1 MRHPSSSRAPSSPPM
16 SPLRTSLLVL
26 LSPCIPFPSS
36 WLSFFCHTAL
46 QTLSSSS
53 NYNYVDCVTQNSFS
67 YTWKLI
73 LVWYSPIDKLS
84 ASYHK
89 CSFTLGV
96 ARMKTICM
104 FQKHYFLLRVCKNV
118 SFLFDVL
125 LVLLWSR
132 GSFDVANVVYIIPL
146 GDSTSNAGLVL
157 HVYLYT
163 YSII

>member
-1 MRHPSSSRAPSSPPM
+1 
-16 SPLRTSLLVL
+16 
-26 LSPCIPFPSS
+26 
-36 WLSFFCHTAL
+36 
-46 QTLSSSS
+46 
-53 NYNYVDCVTQNSFS
+53 
-67 YTWKLI
+67 
-73 LVWYSPIDKLS
+73 
-84 ASYHK
+84 
-89 CSFTLGV
+89 
-96 ARMKTICM
+96 M
-104 FQKHYFLLRVCKNV
+104 FHKHYFLLRVCKNV